1 MEAMKT
7 IEETRRDRLAM
18 LEQEFGSQVHLA
30 ELIGKSPVQIS
41 QWKNASKYS
50 GSEKRRSMDSGTAR
64 LIEDKTGKP
73 RGWMDQPLQRYQ
85 PQSGDVALRA
95 QETADPYGYV
105 RFELLSVSAA
115 AGRGLTAQ
123 MPEVL
128 SHLLVDESWARRTFG
143 ERISRVHLITARG
156 TSMQGTIENGD
167 VIFVDAGIRHFDGDG
182 IYVIARENE
191 VQVKRLQRLQG
202 GVLAI
207 ISDNR
212 AYEAE
217 RLSGEEANHL
227 VICGRVLAAWTLNKF
242 W

>member
-50 GSEKRRSMDSGTAR
+50 GSEKRRAMDSGTAR

-156 TSMQGTIENGD
+156 TSMRPTSSPRPPLPTGS
-167 VIFVDAGIRHFDGDG
+167 VAASAG
-182 IYVIARENE
+182 
-191 VQVKRLQRLQG
+191 RLPDRSVASGL
-202 GVLAI
+202 
-207 ISDNR
+207 
-212 AYEAE
+212 
-217 RLSGEEANHL
+217 RLSGQGRKTLPH
-227 VICGRVLAAWTLNKF
+227 VIRILTAA
-242 W
+242 